1 MDPEL
6 NREVLDVRKVIEKS
20 TSKVSL
26 RDLEKKG
33 FRQVKVLRAGDIN
46 QLIFKAVQNVLAKQP
61 RGAGMSEEERDRIIK
76 EARAEVDQQMSAM
89 REIQQESQRIEAEKE
104 TLQQAHKNLEAKL
117 AEVNR
122 QLAAE
127 RQAVLREKQAFLA
140 EKQQLF
146 EKGLEGQQLA
156 ERKYEAQLQDLQER
170 LRRAEAKAESAEH
183 MVSREEHAALQQ
195 RLARAEA
202 KAEAAE
208 AKLRSTDG
216 AVPRE
221 EHEQALARAKAQH
234 EAELQEIET
243 RSTRYRR
250 HADELE
256 ESESRLRSKAAGLAE
271 DVTRLEGEVA
281 RLKRELEEAE
291 ANPRASGMGSVDAQ
305 ELQRMRFEME
315 QSSIKTREMFQT
327 LASTLVQ
334 AKNAPQDPADL
345 QKHFKSLQQ
354 GLQDSLRKMA
364 GSGAGKGGLGA
375 DYLELT
381 AEHAAAIFAEQDQV
395 KVETNIK
402 DIAVKEQA
410 AAGVKDKLSKLKNL
424 RGGNKG

>member
-61 RGAGMSEEERDRIIK
+61 RGAGMSEEERERIIK

-127 RQAVLREKQAFLA
+127 RQAVLREKQAFLT

-156 ERKYEAQLQDLQER
+156 ERKYESQLQDLQER
-170 LRRAEAKAESAEH
+170 LRRAEAK
-183 MVSREEHAALQQ
+183 
-195 RLARAEA
+195 
-202 KAEAAE
+202 
-208 AKLRSTDG
+208 LRSADG

-256 ESESRLRSKAAGLAE
+256 ESESRLRSKAAGLQE
-271 DVTRLEGEVA
+271 DVARLEGEVA
-281 RLKRELEEAE
+281 RLKRELEEVE
-291 ANPRASGMGSVDAQ
+291 QNPRASGMGSVDAQ
-305 ELQRMRFEME
+305 ELQRMRMEME
-315 QSSIKTREMFQT
+315 RNAEKNREMFQT

-364 GSGAGKGGLGA
+364 GSAAGKGGVGT